1 MKFIEIQ
8 IVETASHRIERT
20 INITAQTFIK
30 SIDDTQEIWKEARM
44 GKLIEDLQQIELLFF
59 NTC

>member
-1 MKFIEIQ
+1 M
-8 IVETASHRIERT
+8 
-20 INITAQTFIK
+20 K

-44 GKLIEDLQQIELLFF
+44 DKLIEDLQQIELLFF